1 MEGIHWFRRSLPKYS
16 FTWDI
21 NILLGKYRELPPND
35 QLDLKALTLA
45 LILCQ
50 LAQTI
55 FTLDLRHI
63 KNDKYTIQIAFQSVL
78 KHSRPG
84 RHVKSVILTFYL
96 ADKKICLVEVFNTYL
111 KAIKEIRK
119 CETKLKIL

>member
-1 MEGIHWFRRSLPKYS
+1 MSTVAAKADLICLPCIRERFLKESL
-16 FTWDI
+16 F
-21 NILLGKYRELPPND
+21 
-35 QLDLKALTLA
+35 
-45 LILCQ
+45 LCQ

-55 FTLDLRHI
+55 FTLDLRYI

-111 KAIKEIRK
+111 KATKEIRK